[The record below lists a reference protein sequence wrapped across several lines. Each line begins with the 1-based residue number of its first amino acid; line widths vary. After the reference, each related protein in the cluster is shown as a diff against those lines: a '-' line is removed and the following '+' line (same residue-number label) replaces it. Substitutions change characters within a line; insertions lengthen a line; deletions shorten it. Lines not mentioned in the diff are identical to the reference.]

1 MKITNSSNG
10 KVWVRVKVKLPE
22 TVPLLP
28 GSGYLPSVVLK
39 RIVLENKVPLEKNLG
54 AEIVTVREVAWDQPT
69 LPPINSS
76 VSLITL
82 MTVTDPPTTLQ
93 DYYSSFLP
101 YLMVALC
108 LIAAFIVGF
117 AFYRRSKLREA
128 RILPE
133 PESNKS
139 EEELITLPSRKSST
153 NTRPR
158 SAPDDTNRT
167 GNHQSDLKL
176 SKNNPD
182 GSHRNKYM
190 YRFRSESRLRE
201 LTESDSESSGD
212 EETDDRIFLTK
223 SRLREMTEIST

>member
-1 MKITNSSNG
+1 
-10 KVWVRVKVKLPE
+10 
-22 TVPLLP
+22 
-28 GSGYLPSVVLK
+28 VLK

-117 AFYRRSKLREA
+117 AFYR
-128 RILPE
+128 
-133 PESNKS
+133 
-139 EEELITLPSRKSST
+139 
-153 NTRPR
+153 
-158 SAPDDTNRT
+158 
-167 GNHQSDLKL
+167 
-176 SKNNPD
+176 
-182 GSHRNKYM
+182 
-190 YRFRSESRLRE
+190 
-201 LTESDSESSGD
+201 
-212 EETDDRIFLTK
+212 
-223 SRLREMTEIST
+223 